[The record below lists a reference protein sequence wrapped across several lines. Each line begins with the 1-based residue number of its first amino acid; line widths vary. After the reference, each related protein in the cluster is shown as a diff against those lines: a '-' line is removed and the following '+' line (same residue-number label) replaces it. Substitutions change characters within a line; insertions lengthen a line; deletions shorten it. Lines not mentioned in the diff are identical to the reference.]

1 MTAYP
6 IPSQEVQAVVVWQ
19 NRTEERRLEQSL
31 MQAGKLAAIGQ
42 LAAGVAHEINNPLTV
57 INANA
62 EMLKMTVPHDTDDF
76 EAVDLIHR
84 AGVRAAK
91 VTTGLLNFAR
101 QERYEFV
108 ELDLNQSILQALDL
122 VVYQLQSKG
131 IRLVRHFADDLP
143 RFVGSLEHLKSVW
156 INLLVNAGD
165 AVKDRPENSE
175 IVITTRLS
183 PNGEQIQV
191 LVQDN
196 GVGMSEAQQ
205 AHIFEPFYT
214 TKDPGKGTGL
224 GLATCF
230 RIIEQHGGEIDVI
243 SQPGEGT
250 TFIILLPTKEPRSEN
265 I

>member
-1 MTAYP
+1 MVLALQA
-6 IPSQEVQAVVVWQ
+6 IPAALYHDRYVADADAVLPHYIPDQ
-19 NRTEERRLEQSL
+19 QR
-31 MQAGKLAAIGQ
+31 
-42 LAAGVAHEINNPLTV
+42 AHTPLSHV
-57 INANA
+57 FLPGI
-62 EMLKMTVPHDTDDF
+62 F
-76 EAVDLIHR
+76 R
-84 AGVRAAK
+84 VRAAK